1 MDWKNITLRELVD
14 ELSKYEDLMDMKV
27 VSLGGGCGHKEF
39 GAFHSVNLK
48 DYDENG
54 NRIEKEIYIR
64 CYNKDWQNQ

>member
-1 MDWKNITLRELVD
+1 MDWNNITLRELID
-14 ELSKYEDLMDMKV
+14 ELSKYENLMDMKV

-39 GAFHSVNLK
+39 GAFHLINLK

-64 CYNKDWQNQ
+64 CYNKD

>member
-1 MDWKNITLRELVD
+1 MDWNNITLRELID

-64 CYNKDWQNQ
+64 CYNKD